1 MKVYRSKRAFTLIE
15 CLVTTVIL
23 GIGVVGVA
31 GMFTYA
37 TISEQ
42 KASYMAEARHIGEET
57 MEAVRAGGFG
67 VLDYS
72 SGTASLDTSALPRA
86 TGTLA
91 WEPYSIGSTG
101 SDDLKLVAVNL
112 SWNWAASSSGT
123 YKVVTLVST
132 HGGS

>member
-1 MKVYRSKRAFTLIE
+1 MKVYRSRRAFTLIE

-31 GMFTYA
+31 GMFACA
-37 TISEQ
+37 TISER
-42 KASYMAEARHIGEET
+42 KAAHMAGARHVAEEAL
-57 MEAVRAGGFG
+57 EAVRAGGFG

-72 SGTASLDTSALPRA
+72 SGTASLDTSALPHA

-91 WEPYSIGSTG
+91 WEPYATGSTG

-112 SWNWAASSSGT
+112 SWDWAASSSGT
-123 YKVVTLVST
+123 YKIVTLVST